1 MEKKY
6 LDGFEDLTEFEDF
19 NNTEPSFEVYI
30 IEMKNTSGDPEHP
43 EFMFIP
49 GCESYFVAHFTDIDE
64 GRNFAEELYEDPRQ
78 VMKELNITKPGVYS
92 IQLLTIVDEI
102 DVDCTYKRL
111 VEIN

>member
-6 LDGFEDLTEFEDF
+6 LDGFEDLTELEDF
-19 NNTEPSFEVYI
+19 DDHFPTFDVYL
-30 IEMKNTSGDPEHP
+30 IEMERDSDDPTKYVKANAGEV
-43 EFMFIP
+43 
-49 GCESYFVAHFTDIDE
+49 YFVAHFTDIDE